1 MFAVR
6 LSKFACTGNH
16 GAVVRAWGAEEMIIS
31 WFAMFRSEKNASL
44 DALRRL
50 EKIIAGATGLAKAL
64 IYTPSST
71 SDPYLNDG
79 PPPVLGLQ
87 LDFTDIADLEAA
99 CAADGHLLPLAS
111 IMPGADVAQQAM
123 LTRRFPVPDAEFR
136 TPEPHCT
143 YLVAY
148 EGEAEDA
155 NVWLDYY
162 IAHHPPIMARFPG
175 IREIEISTRIDWC
188 GFLPFRRVNYLQ
200 RNKVVFDSAEA
211 LTEALNSP
219 VRHEMRADFKKF
231 PPFNGG
237 NTHFPMLTRTL
248 V

>member
-1 MFAVR
+1 
-6 LSKFACTGNH
+6 
-16 GAVVRAWGAEEMIIS
+16 MIIS
-31 WFAMFRSEKNASL
+31 WFAMFRSDNEASP

-50 EKIIAGATGLAKAL
+50 DDLLLHTPGLAKGL
-64 IYTPSST
+64 VYTPSTT

-79 PPPVLGLQ
+79 PPPALGLQ
-87 LDFTDIADLEAA
+87 LDFADIADLEAA
-99 CAADGHLLPLAS
+99 CAPNGPLQALAS
-111 IMPGADVAQQAM
+111 IMPGAEVAEQAM
-123 LTRRFPVPDAEFR
+123 LTRRFPVPSAQFG

-155 NVWLDYY
+155 NVWLAYY

-175 IREIEISTRIDWC
+175 IREIEICTRIDWC
-188 GFLPFRRVNYLQ
+188 SFLPFRRVNYLQ
-200 RNKVVFDSAEA
+200 RNKVVFDSPEA
-211 LTEALNSP
+211 LTAALNSP

-231 PPFNGG
+231 PPFSGG

-248 V
+248 IPRAGASP

>member
-1 MFAVR
+1 M
-6 LSKFACTGNH
+6 LGE
-16 GAVVRAWGAEEMIIS
+16 GAQMIIS
-31 WFAMFRSEKNASL
+31 WLAMFRGDNEATS
-44 DALRRL
+44 DALWRL
-50 EKIIAGATGLAKAL
+50 EDIVARTPRLAKGL

-87 LDFTDIADLEAA
+87 LDFSDVADLEAA
-99 CAADGHLLPLAS
+99 CAPSGHLQALAA
-111 IMPGADVAQQAM
+111 IMPGAEAAEQAM
-123 LTRRFPVPDAEFR
+123 LTRRFPVPDATFA

-155 NVWLDYY
+155 NVWLAYY

-175 IREIEISTRIDWC
+175 IREIEICTRIDWC

-200 RNKVVFDSAEA
+200 RNKVVFDSAAA
-211 LTEALNSP
+211 LTAALNSP
-219 VRHEMRADFKKF
+219 VRHEMRADFKNF
-231 PPFNGG
+231 PPFSGG
-237 NTHFPMLTRTL
+237 NTHFPMLTR
-248 V
+248 VVRGGAA

>member
-1 MFAVR
+1 
-6 LSKFACTGNH
+6 
-16 GAVVRAWGAEEMIIS
+16 MIIS
-31 WFAMFRSEKNASL
+31 WFAMFRGEREASP

-50 EKIIAGATGLAKAL
+50 ENLVARTPGLAKGL
-64 IYTPSST
+64 IYTPSNT

-79 PPPVLGLQ
+79 APPTLGLQ
-87 LDFTDIADLEAA
+87 LDFTDIAALEAA
-99 CAADGHLLPLAS
+99 CAVDGHLLALAW

-123 LTRRFPVPDAEFR
+123 LTRLFPVPDAKFSN
-136 TPEPHCT
+136 PEPHCT

-155 NVWLDYY
+155 NVWLAYY

-200 RNKVVFDSAEA
+200 RNKVVFDSADA
-211 LTEALNSP
+211 LTAALNSP

-237 NTHFPMLTRTL
+237 NTHFPMLTRTIQP